1 MRGGL
6 LEPFKKRLIAAVGLM
21 PVRVRTALFH
31 LAYNC
36 APEEFERFSYLYANA
51 PNQNYILR
59 AICSRG
65 FSPRL
70 VVDVGAYQ
78 GDWSAMVKAIWP
90 QSDIIMIEPNPEQ
103 THRLKS
109 RAANLN
115 ATLYTDL
122 IGAQNGKQ
130 VEFHV
135 MASGSSVFPEHSNV
149 PRKTETRTLRTLNS
163 ILEGRPSVDLLKIDA
178 QGYELEILAGAD
190 KILPNVKAVIL
201 ETSLI
206 EVNEGCPLLH
216 EVISSMHERGFV
228 AYDVLEL
235 HRRPLDGALFQADV
249 FFLRQDSELRK
260 DKRFWRG

>member
-1 MRGGL
+1 
-6 LEPFKKRLIAAVGLM
+6 
-21 PVRVRTALFH
+21 
-31 LAYNC
+31 
-36 APEEFERFSYLYANA
+36 
-51 PNQNYILR
+51 
-59 AICSRG
+59 
-65 FSPRL
+65 
-70 VVDVGAYQ
+70 
-78 GDWSAMVKAIWP
+78 
-90 QSDIIMIEPNPEQ
+90 
-103 THRLKS
+103 
-109 RAANLN
+109 
-115 ATLYTDL
+115 
-122 IGAQNGKQ
+122 
-130 VEFHV
+130 
-135 MASGSSVFPEHSNV
+135 
-149 PRKTETRTLRTLNS
+149 LNS